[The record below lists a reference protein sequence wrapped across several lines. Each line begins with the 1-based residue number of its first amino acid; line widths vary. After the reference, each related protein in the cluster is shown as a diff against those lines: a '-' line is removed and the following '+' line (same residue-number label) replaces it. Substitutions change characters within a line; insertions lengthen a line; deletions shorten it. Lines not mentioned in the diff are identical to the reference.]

1 MKHFICSFRFPILLT
16 LILGLAFGRA
26 EAASRPVIVTSVFP
40 IQNLITQI
48 TGSDIRVDVLV
59 PQDISPHGYTPT
71 KQDVEKIERA
81 SLVVCIGLGLDDW
94 AAEEAEKTQT
104 STVVLAEL
112 LHEPAGADPH
122 LWTDPMLM
130 ANAVSAL
137 QKILVKH
144 FPSHS
149 PTIAAGVRRTV
160 DSLFALD
167 RWISGELSPFLGAG
181 FVSSHGAFSRLAQRY
196 GLATIAVLMKTPGVK
211 PSPSD
216 RADVT
221 EKLKKFS
228 RRVIFSEPQLDPEP
242 AQKIA
247 ADTEA
252 YLGEVDPMGGMRVS
266 GRENYYRLMRYNVRQ
281 MVTAFQGKK

>member
-1 MKHFICSFRFPILLT
+1 MKHLIRSFRFQIFLALL
-16 LILGLAFGRA
+16 LGLTFGRA

-40 IQNLITQI
+40 IQNLIAQI
-48 TGSDIRVDVLV
+48 TGSAIRVDALV
-59 PQDISPHGYTPT
+59 PQDVSPHGYTPT
-71 KQDVEKIERA
+71 KQDVEKIKRA

-94 AAEEAEKTQT
+94 ILEEAEKTQA

-112 LHEPAGADPH
+112 LHEPAASDPH

-130 ANAVSAL
+130 ANAISAL
-137 QKILVKH
+137 QTILVKH

-149 PTIAAGVRRTV
+149 PTITAGVRRTV

-167 RWISGELSPFLGAG
+167 RWISGELSPYLGAG
-181 FVSSHGAFSRLAQRY
+181 FVSCHGAFKRLAQRY
-196 GLATIAVLMKTPGVK
+196 GLATIAVIMKTPGVK

-221 EKLKKFS
+221 EKLERFS
-228 RRVIFSEPQLDPEP
+228 RRVVFYEPQFDSEP

-247 ADTEA
+247 ADAEA
-252 YLGEVDPMGGMRVS
+252 YLGEVDPIGHMRAS

-281 MVTAFQGKK
+281 MVTAFQGKE

>member
-1 MKHFICSFRFPILLT
+1 MKHLIRSFRFQIFLS
-16 LILGLAFGRA
+16 LILGLSFGCA
-26 EAASRPVIVTSVFP
+26 EAASRPMIVTSVFP
-40 IQNLITQI
+40 IQNLIAQI
-48 TGSDIRVDVLV
+48 TGSAIRVDALV
-59 PQDISPHGYTPT
+59 PPDVSPHGYTSR
-71 KQDVEKIERA
+71 KQDIEKIERA
-81 SLVVCIGLGLDDW
+81 SLVVCVGLGLDDW
-94 AAEEAEKTQT
+94 VLEETEKIET
-104 STVVLAEL
+104 STVILAEL
-112 LHEPAGADPH
+112 LHEPADSDPH

-130 ANAVSAL
+130 ANMVSAL
-137 QKILVKH
+137 QTILVKH

-181 FVSSHGAFSRLAQRY
+181 FVSSHGAFKRLAQRY
-196 GLATIAVLMKTPGVK
+196 GLATIAVIMKTPGVK

-221 EKLKKFS
+221 EKLERFS
-228 RRVIFSEPQLDPEP
+228 RRVIFFEPQFDPES

-247 ADTEA
+247 ADTKA
-252 YLGEVDPMGGMRVS
+252 YLGEVDPIGGMRAS

-281 MVTAFQGKK
+281 IVTAFQGKE